1 MMASRL
7 LIIDDDPLILKVLQ
21 AGLRDYSVVTA
32 SSAEEGLGLYAAQ
45 PFDAVICDLVLPGM
59 QGLEVI
65 RRIRETDPAARVLII
80 TGQDTQARLLAALR
94 ENIIDFLAKPFAM
107 DDLRGAVANL
117 LACEEAIKVISAT
130 PQWIELH
137 VPASFQVVARL
148 GKFFEQLHAE
158 IDTETRNE
166 ISIAFRELLNN
177 AIEHGCESEAH
188 RRITVCYLRLSQL
201 ILYRINDPGRG
212 FRLEELLHA
221 AIANP
226 DEEPFQHLEVR
237 EASGKR
243 PGGFGILLTRG
254 IADEL
259 IYNQQGNEVVFAR
272 YLNRPP
278 KG

>member
-1 MMASRL
+1 MASRL
-7 LIIDDDPLILKVLQ
+7 LIIDDDPLILKVLH

-32 SSAEEGLGLYAAQ
+32 SSGEEGLERYAAE
-45 PFDAVICDLVLPGM
+45 PFDAVICDLALPGM
-59 QGLEVI
+59 DGFEVI
-65 RRIRETDPAARVLII
+65 RRIRERDPAAQVLVI

-94 ENIIDFLAKPFAM
+94 ENIVDFLAKPFELE
-107 DDLRGAVANL
+107 DLLAAVANVV
-117 LACEEAIKVISAT
+117 AREEGIEVVSAN
-130 PQWIELH
+130 PQWIELR

-158 IDTETRNE
+158 IDAVTRTE

-177 AIEHGCESEAH
+177 AIEHGCEGDAR

-201 ILYRINDPGRG
+201 ILYRIQDPGRG
-212 FRLEELLHA
+212 FRLEELAHA
-221 AIANP
+221 AITNP

-243 PGGFGILLTRG
+243 PGGFGILLARG

-259 IYNQQGNEVVFAR
+259 IYNQRGNEVVFAR
-272 YLNRPP
+272 YLNRTP
-278 KG
+278 KS

>member
-1 MMASRL
+1 MASRL
-7 LIIDDDPLILKVLQ
+7 LIIDGDPLILKVLR

-32 SSAEEGLGLYAAQ
+32 SSGEEGVGLYAAQ

-65 RRIRETDPAARVLII
+65 RRIRERAPEARVLII
-80 TGQDTQARLLAALR
+80 TGHDTQARLLAALR
-94 ENIIDFLAKPFAM
+94 ENIVDFLAKPFAM
-107 DDLRGAVANL
+107 EDLRAAVANL

-158 IDTETRNE
+158 IDAETRNE
-166 ISIAFRELLNN
+166 INIAFHELLNN
-177 AIEHGCESEAH
+177 AIEHGCEGEAR

-212 FRLEELLHA
+212 FRLEELFDA
-221 AIANP
+221 AITNP
-226 DEEPFQHLEVR
+226 DDEPCQHLEVR

-243 PGGFGILLTRG
+243 PGGFGMLLTRG
-254 IADEL
+254 IVDEL

-278 KG
+278 KD

>member
-1 MMASRL
+1 MMAGRL

-65 RRIRETDPAARVLII
+65 RRIRERDPAARVLII
-80 TGQDTQARLLAALR
+80 TGHDTQARLLAALR

-117 LACEEAIKVISAT
+117 LACDEAIKVISAT

-158 IDTETRNE
+158 IDAETRNE
-166 ISIAFRELLNN
+166 INIAFRELLNN
-177 AIEHGCESEAH
+177 AIEHGCEGETR

-221 AIANP
+221 AITNP

>member
-1 MMASRL
+1 M
-7 LIIDDDPLILKVLQ
+7 
-21 AGLRDYSVVTA
+21 
-32 SSAEEGLGLYAAQ
+32 
-45 PFDAVICDLVLPGM
+45 
-59 QGLEVI
+59 I
-65 RRIRETDPAARVLII
+65 RRIRERDPAARVLII
-80 TGQDTQARLLAALR
+80 TGHDTQAGLLAALR

-107 DDLRGAVANL
+107 DDLRASVANL

-158 IDTETRNE
+158 IDAETRNE

-177 AIEHGCESEAH
+177 AIEHGCEVEAR
-188 RRITVCYLRLSQL
+188 RRITVCYLRLSEL
-201 ILYRINDPGRG
+201 ILYRINDPGPG
-212 FRLEELLHA
+212 FRLEELFHA

-226 DEEPFQHLEVR
+226 DKEPFQHLEVR

-278 KG
+278 KS

>member
-1 MMASRL
+1 MAGRL
-7 LIIDDDPLILKVLQ
+7 LIIDADPLILKVLQ
-21 AGLRDYSVVTA
+21 AGLREYSVVTA
-32 SSAEEGLGLYAAQ
+32 TSGQQGVGLYAAQ
-45 PFDAVICDLVLPGM
+45 PFDAVICDLTLPGM
-59 QGLEVI
+59 EGLEVI
-65 RRIRETDPAARVLII
+65 RRIREKDPGARVLII
-80 TGQDTQARLLAALR
+80 TGHDTQARLLAALR
-94 ENIIDFLAKPFAM
+94 ENVVDFLAKPFAM
-107 DDLRGAVANL
+107 EDLRAAVANL

-148 GKFFEQLHAE
+148 GKCFEQLHAE
-158 IDTETRNE
+158 IDAETRSE

-177 AIEHGCESEAH
+177 AIEHGCEGEAD
-188 RRITVCYLRLSQL
+188 RRITVCYLRLSEL

-212 FRLEELLHA
+212 FRLEELFDA
-221 AIANP
+221 AITNP

-237 EASGKR
+237 EATGKR

-259 IYNQQGNEVVFAR
+259 VYNEQGNEVVFAR

-278 KG
+278 KS

>member
-32 SSAEEGLGLYAAQ
+32 SSAEEGLRLYAAQ

-80 TGQDTQARLLAALR
+80 TGHDTQARLLAALR

-117 LACEEAIKVISAT
+117 LASEEAIKVISAT

-148 GKFFEQLHAE
+148 GKFFEQLHSE
-158 IDTETRNE
+158 IDAETRNE
-166 ISIAFRELLNN
+166 INIAFRELLNN
-177 AIEHGCESEAH
+177 AIEHGCEGEAR